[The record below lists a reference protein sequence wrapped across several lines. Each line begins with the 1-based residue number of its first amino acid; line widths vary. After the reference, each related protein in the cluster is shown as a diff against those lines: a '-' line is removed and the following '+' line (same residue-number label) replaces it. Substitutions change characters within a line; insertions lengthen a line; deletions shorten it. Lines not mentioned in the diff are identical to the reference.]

1 MRSLRFT
8 DFAGKLIGANSKEPI
23 LFTFRSKKPVMNN
36 DDESFL
42 SAYMDGQLA
51 PDQQQGVE
59 SALVS
64 NPQLAEKLRGFTLL
78 RDMVAG
84 LPRDGSVDISA
95 QVMRQIRERHGRS
108 RLVRTLAGLRHGSR
122 RILPLA
128 GLAATAASL
137 MVAASLAILIQTSSF
152 DRGGGPVGPRSD
164 GETTVAQSSPPSNAV
179 QVQVNAE
186 PGAPET
192 ASSLSHTEISGAL
205 ARGIATASTL
215 KSTPSEAVAGPT
227 EASSARD
234 LDHVRQFLD
243 DPNLKRL
250 FLVRNGPK
258 GNSEQQVA
266 SIVERT
272 TRSDFFKITVSQG
285 IVIDPRYPD
294 EATVF
299 AFVVN
304 PNQLDRFHQQ
314 LKVALPGLVEVEPV
328 NPVIATQLVDIGK
341 VQACPPASLAEV
353 EIPREDLA
361 LRTKVTGANEKL
373 HGEETEGLPS
383 SDQVAV
389 VRPPVRPDNRVVVLV
404 WIARPAS
411 E

>member
-1 MRSLRFT
+1 
-8 DFAGKLIGANSKEPI
+8 
-23 LFTFRSKKPVMNN
+23 MNI

-51 PDQQQGVE
+51 SDQQQRVE
-59 SALVS
+59 SALVA

-84 LPRDGSVDISA
+84 LPRDGSVDVSG
-95 QVMRQIRERHGRS
+95 QVMRQIREQNGRS
-108 RLVRTLAGLRHGSR
+108 GLVRTLAGLRHGSR

-137 MVAASLAILIQTSSF
+137 MVAASLAILIQTSPF
-152 DRGGGPVGPRSD
+152 DRGGGPVAPLSG
-164 GETTVAQSSPPSNAV
+164 GETIAQSSPPSNAV
-179 QVQVNAE
+179 PAQVDAK
-186 PGAPET
+186 PGNPEAP
-192 ASSLSHTEISGAL
+192 SSLSQTEISGAL

-215 KSTPSEAVAGPT
+215 KSTPSEPVASPS

-234 LDHVRQFLD
+234 LNQVRQFLD

-258 GNSEQQVA
+258 GDSEQQVA

-272 TRSDFFKITVSQG
+272 TRFDFFKITVSQG
-285 IVIDPRYPD
+285 IVIDPRHPD

-304 PNQLDRFHQQ
+304 PNQLDRFHEQ
-314 LKVALPGLVEVEPV
+314 LKVALPGLVELEPV

-341 VQACPPASLAEV
+341 VQACPPASLAEI

-361 LRTKVTGANEKL
+361 LRTKLTGANEKL
-373 HGEETEGLPS
+373 HGEETDGLRS

-389 VRPPVRPDNRVVVLV
+389 VRPPVRPDHRVVVLV
-404 WIARPAS
+404 WVAKPS
-411 E
+411 SG